1 MLSNGLALIV
11 DLCKI
16 AVRTMH
22 FDSFV
27 SDTASTI
34 LGGVLLAIL
43 FFVAKE
49 KVFALPEIAGRWYF
63 ETRTKETAYK
73 PFTGMILRYVAVLWQ
88 EGTVI
93 RGSVEKIYE
102 RSSTGEREYVGKNR
116 TRGVL
121 EGCIQKFY
129 LSHDR
134 IRIHLVEDGFGREST
149 VFFDLMSDDASR
161 MSGSF
166 SSMVA
171 DQSGTVEWR
180 RSPFSAILN
189 P

>member
-1 MLSNGLALIV
+1 MG
-11 DLCKI
+11 
-16 AVRTMH
+16 

-27 SDTASTI
+27 SDVAATV
-34 LGGVLLAIL
+34 LGGILLAIF

-49 KVFALPEIAGRWYF
+49 KWFPLPEVAGRWYF

-88 EGTVI
+88 EGPVV
-93 RGSVEKIYE
+93 RGTVEKIYE
-102 RSSTGEREYVGKNR
+102 KSSTGEREYVGKNR

-121 EGCIQKFY
+121 EGHIQKFY
-129 LSHDR
+129 FSHDQ
-134 IRIHLVEDGFGREST
+134 IRIHFVEDGFGREST
-149 VFFDLMSDDASR
+149 VFFDLVSNDSSR

-166 SSMVA
+166 SSMAA

-180 RSPFSAILN
+180 RSPFGASSNL
-189 P
+189 